1 MCQVLK
7 HSLLSLL
14 TVRLSRSYVISAL
27 LLIVLAGPSYGAR
40 PEPPVLLP
48 KIHLIEDGEFLHPYL
63 PALRTS
69 NDGRVAIE
77 VEDYDIKLYLLTP
90 EKVDAPWHQTTPGTS
105 KILSDQT
112 PYREG
117 IRHLPDGRRGFSHQF
132 LCETTSSFP
141 EDGDDA
147 NPYTCGAN
155 GLNDCYDLTHGGWQ
169 NTDGDEPTRLWGTP
183 MTVEVANPKT
193 PSAQIVDVRLGTP
206 VAGPLLPT
214 PVFWEPMAT
223 SDGRL
228 FVGRLGYR
236 TPITWNNEHAG
247 TTETGQYDLAYSLLE
262 EDAEDCDVQG
272 WQQINPIAYAP
283 FDPRMQG
290 KYGIA
295 AFPFRTGQ
303 GELISETTVFGGT
316 YPWVDRDGDNVF
328 MTTLSTSLGQQASQ
342 YPHRCVPGEGCL
354 NNDDTSRLK
363 GVSVAGLWTQGRTV
377 HIDNMLNNTDWGL
390 PLDPAGHR
398 MVTLYEQS
406 NGTPVEVRV
415 GAGGRHKDTHYPA
428 LKGRT
433 GNTAIIDSVENI
445 FNHRQELQPR
455 SPGDVVWQVSNG
467 KATDELIFDDYMNPD
482 GFIVSNMIASV
493 SGRRLLYQDG
503 RFGDVQL
510 QNAAAA
516 LPERWTTPSYGLL
529 RDGTGRAEAV
539 ALGGIHG
546 RGVWL
551 DGANEVSYD
560 IQSQP
565 RDPLDSDWYM
575 SIYVD
580 SRFANDGVLR
590 NLVRY
595 PDGTALA
602 LRGRS
607 DLVFLRDN
615 GNTVSNTV
623 TLPRVLPA
631 EGWAHIALQLS
642 DRNRQITVFHNG
654 FAFETFRIDDGFFDI
669 GPGQLVVGGAGGAG
683 NVAGF
688 RGWIDDFKI
697 FAQQLNSEL
706 ACNHAGGSLI
716 GIENNSNWQNVAS
729 RYPAEFHDAID
740 RQVSASGRGSFE
752 RYACHT
758 DYASVYGIDV
768 KSPPSGAVSVREAIN
783 FPEGPVVFNQPRP
796 DSSNNAFCLSCHHPA
811 GKGGLG
817 LDALTF
823 DANVNAMD
831 DPRRQP
837 LQHLRM
843 VHGNIP
849 EGWLDGRIT
858 VASQAG
864 PEGFMLDP
872 YLLDAGTGTTPPE
885 NPTPVALSYTLQNRV
900 WSLLTV
906 PANSSAQTIEQLFED
921 DLPISTYRQTWLIY
935 QFDRLSQ
942 SYVIPSLDS
951 NLAQGDGFWMIQL
964 TGSDVEID
972 LPADLPDGDS
982 QLTDTCA
989 SSEGCFSAQI
999 STSASAGTWAIIGA
1013 PFSSPVDVSKIRIST
1028 SGGICAAGCD
1038 LEQAKSDGL
1047 LLGEQL
1053 AFSNASG
1060 QYESITSTGFVQP
1073 WQGFWIHLAA
1083 LPVGT
1088 EVTVL
1093 IPKPD

>member
-1 MCQVLK
+1 MFKQSLESFIAAWIGRSCRASVL
-7 HSLLSLL
+7 
-14 TVRLSRSYVISAL
+14 
-27 LLIVLAGPSYGAR
+27 VLMVMATPSQAAR
-40 PEPPVLLP
+40 PEPPALLP
-48 KIHLIEDGEFLHPYL
+48 KVHLIEDGEFLHPYL

-69 NDGRVAIE
+69 NDGRVGII
-77 VEDYDIKLYLLTP
+77 VEEYDIKMFLLTP
-90 EKVDAPWHQTTPGTS
+90 EKVDAPWHQSTPGTS
-105 KILSDQT
+105 NILADQT
-112 PYREG
+112 PYLGR
-117 IRHLPDGRRGFSHQF
+117 IRHRPDGQRGFSHQF
-132 LCETTSSFP
+132 LCETTSDFP
-141 EDGDDA
+141 EADDDA
-147 NPYTCGAN
+147 NPYACGTD

-169 NTDGDEPTRLWGTP
+169 STDGDEPTRLWGTP

-193 PSAQIVDVRLGTP
+193 SDAQIVDVRLGTP

-214 PVFWEPMAT
+214 PVLWEPMST
-223 SDGRL
+223 RDGRL
-228 FVGRLGYR
+228 FVGRIGYR
-236 TPITWNNEHAG
+236 TPLTWNNEHAG
-247 TTETGQYDLAYSLLE
+247 TTVTDRYDLAYSLLE
-262 EDAEDCDVQG
+262 DDAEDCDVRG
-272 WQQINPIAYAP
+272 WQRIYPIAYAP
-283 FDPRMQG
+283 YDPRMLG

-295 AFPFRTGQ
+295 AFPFRDGQ
-303 GELISETTVFGGT
+303 GEPVSETTVFGGT

-328 MTTLSTSLGQQASQ
+328 MTTLSTSLGEQANQ
-342 YPHRCVPGEGCL
+342 YPHRCVPGEGCI

-377 HIDNMLNNTDWGL
+377 HVDNMLNNTDWGL

-433 GNTAIIDSVENI
+433 GNTAIIDSVEHI
-445 FNHRQELQPR
+445 FNHRKEMQPR
-455 SPGDVVWQVSNG
+455 SPGDVVWLVSNG
-467 KATDELIFDDYMNPD
+467 KATDELVFDDYMNPD

-503 RFGDVQL
+503 RYGDVQL
-510 QNAAAA
+510 QNAAGA
-516 LPERWTTPSYGLL
+516 LPDRWRTPSHGLL
-529 RDGTGRAEAV
+529 REGTGRAEAV
-539 ALGGIHG
+539 ALGGIRG

-565 RDPLDSDWYM
+565 SDPKDSDWYV
-575 SIYVD
+575 SIFVD
-580 SRFANDGVLR
+580 SRFANDAVLR
-590 NLVRY
+590 NLVRF

-623 TLPRVLPA
+623 TLPGALPSQA
-631 EGWAHIALQLS
+631 WAHIALQLS
-642 DRNRQITVFHNG
+642 DRNRQITVYHNG
-654 FAFETFRIDDGFFDI
+654 YAFKTFRIDDGFFDMI
-669 GPGQLVVGGAGGAG
+669 PGQLVVGGESGAG

-697 FAQQLNSEL
+697 FAQPLNSEV
-706 ACNHAGGSLI
+706 ACNQAGGTLI
-716 GIENNSNWQNVAS
+716 GIQNNSNWQTVAD
-729 RYPAEFHDAID
+729 RYPAEFHDAIGQ
-740 RQVSASGRGSFE
+740 RVSSSGRGSFD
-752 RYACHT
+752 RFACYT

-768 KSPPSGAVSVREAIN
+768 KSPPTGTVAVREAIN

-796 DSSNNAFCLSCHHPA
+796 DSSNNAFCLSCHQPA

-817 LDALTF
+817 LDALTLNP
-823 DANVNAMD
+823 NVNAMN

-872 YLLDAGTGTTPPE
+872 YLLDNSINPPD
-885 NPTPVALSYTLQNRV
+885 NPAPIALKYTLQNRV

-906 PANSSAQTIEQLFED
+906 PANASAQTIKQLFED
-921 DLPISTYRQTWLIY
+921 DLPMSSYRQTWIIY
-935 QFDRLSQ
+935 RFDPSTQ
-942 SYVIPSLDS
+942 SYVIPSVDS
-951 NLAQGDGFWMIQL
+951 TLAQGDGFWMLQL
-964 TGSDVEID
+964 TGADVTID
-972 LPADLPDGDS
+972 LPVDVPEGDS
-982 QLTDTCA
+982 QLSETCA
-989 SSEGCFSAQI
+989 SSEGCFSI
-999 STSASAGTWAIIGA
+999 RVSASPASGTWTLTGA
-1013 PFSSPVDVSKIRIST
+1013 PYSSPVDTAKIRVSST
-1028 SGGICAAGCD
+1028 NGVCTEGCN
-1038 LEQAKSDGL
+1038 LEQAKSAGL
-1047 LLGEQL
+1047 LLSEQW
-1053 AFSNASG
+1053 AFDSTSG
-1060 QYESITSTGFVQP
+1060 QYEAITGTGFLQP
-1073 WQGFWIHLAA
+1073 WQGFWALVAA
-1083 LPVGT
+1083 LPAGT

-1093 IPKPD
+1093 FPKPD